1 MEEAALIRAL
11 RRGDPA
17 ALETLLIQYS
27 PFAAAVAA
35 HILRGCP
42 QDTEEVVSD
51 AFLALWDNAH
61 KLRPRQGKGLPGD
74 HCPQPGQKPPAAAG
88 SGAPCW
94 RRTCWRSCRREILP
108 RSAWRRW
115 SRRAW
120 CGTPWTLCP
129 RRTGDVSAPLLLR
142 PERLRDRRGH
152 GAQSRHNQNPAAP
165 GPEETEGIAFGKGVF
180 L

>member
-61 KLRPRQGKGLPGD
+61 KLRPGKVKAYLGTIV
-74 HCPQPGQKPPAAAG
+74 
-88 SGAPCW
+88 
-94 RRTCWRSCRREILP
+94 RN
-108 RSAWRRW
+108 
-115 SRRAW
+115 RAKN
-120 CGTPWTLCP
+120 
-129 RRTGDVSAPLLLR
+129 
-142 PERLRDRRGH
+142 RLRQLGRDMTAALHGRG
-152 GAQSRHNQNPAAP
+152 GGKPLCQQGRVQAA
-165 GPEETEGIAFGKGVF
+165 KGEIEVF
-180 L
+180 FAGWK